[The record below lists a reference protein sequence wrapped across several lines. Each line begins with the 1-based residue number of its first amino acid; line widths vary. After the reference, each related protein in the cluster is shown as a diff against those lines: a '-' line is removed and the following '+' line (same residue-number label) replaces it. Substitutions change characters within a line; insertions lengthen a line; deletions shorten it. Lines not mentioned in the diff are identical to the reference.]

1 MRAVVCH
8 RPPDYSTAIPRTS
21 IGYWCGAVARAHDG
35 GVSWVDEALP
45 LPAARPVEAD
55 EALEAAI
62 HALAALAAGIAAI
75 QLMSAVVFRDVLQA
89 AFFATA
95 LVATGA
101 CAFVG
106 ERASYRRGA
115 FLLGGAG
122 TALVWLTVLPQAEG
136 QSALVV
142 LGMAAVS
149 AALTRQWLAA
159 VAPAPVRIPDAR
171 RVSPADGWI
180 EDDREDVLAGPA
192 SSPM

>member
-1 MRAVVCH
+1 M
-8 RPPDYSTAIPRTS
+8 
-21 IGYWCGAVARAHDG
+21 
-35 GVSWVDEALP
+35 SWVDEALP

-75 QLMSAVVFRDVLQA
+75 QLMSAIVFRDVLPA
-89 AFFATA
+89 AFFVAA

-106 ERASYRRGA
+106 ERTSFRRTA
-115 FLLGGAG
+115 FVLGGSA
-122 TALVWLTVLPQAEG
+122 TALVWLTVLPQADG

-149 AALTRQWLAA
+149 AALTRSWLARMA
-159 VAPAPVRIPDAR
+159 VPASARLGGTPVGP
-171 RVSPADGWI
+171 VPAGWI
-180 EDDREDVLAGPA
+180 EDDREEML
-192 SSPM
+192 SSALP